1 MRKIITLLL
10 LYINGLINVLLL
22 LERLINDN
30 AFYISRALAWNDSNA
45 SLKATMLTGPIV
57 RALAADGS
65 LTPSMA
71 SHIMVAVLQGLQLH
85 GQHEANQGSLIT
97 LGAQVYECLRPKFP
111 NIIEVMQQIPGV
123 NPTDLQRFDE
133 KMAVISTKGNK
144 VEKGKKDLFKKIT
157 NQVTTSK

>member
-1 MRKIITLLL
+1 
-10 LYINGLINVLLL
+10 
-22 LERLINDN
+22 
-30 AFYISRALAWNDSNA
+30 
-45 SLKATMLTGPIV
+45 MLTGPVV

-71 SHIMVAVLQGLQLH
+71 AHIMVAVLQGLQLH
-85 GQHEANQGSLIT
+85 GQHEANQGCLIT

-123 NPTDLQRFDE
+123 NPVDLQRFDE
-133 KMAVISTKGNK
+133 KMAVVSTKGNK

-157 NQVTTSK
+157 NQVCSCDKFNSNLISAIRQN

>member
-1 MRKIITLLL
+1 LIFVISEVSTII
-10 LYINGLINVLLL
+10 II
-22 LERLINDN
+22 IIH
-30 AFYISRALAWNDSNA
+30 ISRALAWNDSNA
-45 SLKATMLTGPIV
+45 SLKATMLTGPVV
-57 RALAADGS
+57 RALAADGT

-71 SHIMVAVLQGLQLH
+71 AHIMIAVLQGLQLH

-123 NPTDLQRFDE
+123 NLTDLQRFDE
-133 KMAVISTKGNK
+133 KMTVVSTKGNK

-157 NQVTTSK
+157 NQVHNYISKRNLFKLNFQI

>member
-1 MRKIITLLL
+1 MQYHTKNL
-10 LYINGLINVLLL
+10 
-22 LERLINDN
+22 
-30 AFYISRALAWNDSNA
+30 FYYSSALSWNDSNA
-45 SLKATMLTGPIV
+45 SLRATMLTGPVV

-65 LTPSMA
+65 LSPGMA
-71 SHIMVAVLQGLQLH
+71 AHVMVAILQGLQLH

-123 NPTDLQRFDE
+123 NPADLQRFDE
-133 KMAVISTKGNK
+133 KMSAVVTTKGNK

-157 NQVTTSK
+157 NQVDFFRYRY